1 MGLAAE
7 EKETG
12 RALHK
17 VDLYPST
24 DVFGSEGNTEPRR
37 GPNNRKLVVVFAD
50 LSAVIVGLW
59 ISVVLNGWIN
69 PTDPTTAAV
78 YIGLLGITLPVW
90 PMAFTHQ
97 ALYKARFITRGIDEG
112 WRGIKAVFLAIVAI
126 GIASIAFDVQIAR
139 SWYAIAIPSLLIV
152 VGSERIVARLV
163 FKRARSNGR
172 MLRRVLIVGKNSE
185 GWLVKDMLDDNATLG
200 YEVVG
205 FVEDHL
211 AASGGRDVTDIELL
225 RDVGETLAAVEAAD
239 CGGVIIAATA
249 MDIGTSNRMIRTL
262 TENGV
267 HVELSSTLCDIASDR
282 LTIRPLGR
290 VPMVYIE
297 PVQRNGWRAVAKRGF
312 DVVTAMLLVI
322 VLSPVM
328 AAAALAV
335 RLTSPGPIFFAQERV
350 GRDGELFKV
359 LKFRT
364 MVTNAE
370 ELLDNVRHLNEATG
384 PLFKIKD
391 DPRIT
396 KAGRL
401 LRKTSIDELPQLFN
415 VIRGAMSL
423 VGPRPALPSERDQW
437 DPSLHNRLRVQPGIT
452 GMWQVNGRSDAD
464 DGDYGQLDLYYVDN
478 WTLATDILI
487 LVRTVPAVL
496 LQKGAH

>member
-1 MGLAAE
+1 MGLAAD
-7 EKETG
+7 EKDTG
-12 RALHK
+12 RALQK
-17 VDLYPST
+17 VELYPST
-24 DVFGSEGNTEPRR
+24 DVFGSEGSQPQAR
-37 GPNNRKLVVVFAD
+37 GSNNRKLVVVFAD
-50 LSAVIVGLW
+50 LTAVIIGLW
-59 ISVVLNGWIN
+59 ISILLNGWIN
-69 PTDPTTAAV
+69 PSDPTSAGV
-78 YIGLLGITLPVW
+78 YIGLLGATLPFW
-90 PMAFTHQ
+90 PIAFTHQ

-112 WRGIKAVFLAIVAI
+112 WRGIKAVFIAIVAI
-126 GIASIAFDVQIAR
+126 GIASIAFDVQVAR
-139 SWYAIAIPSLLIV
+139 TWYALAIPSLLIV
-152 VGSERIVARLV
+152 VGLERIIARLV
-163 FKRARSNGR
+163 FKRARSNGK

-211 AASGGRDVTDIELL
+211 AAVEGRNVTDTELL
-225 RDVGETLAAVEAAD
+225 RNVGETLRAVEATD
-239 CGGVIIAATA
+239 CGGVIISATA
-249 MDIGTSNRMIRTL
+249 MDIGTSNRLIRTL

-297 PVQRNGWRAVAKRGF
+297 PVQRNGWRAVAKRVF
-312 DVVTAMLLVI
+312 DVVTAAILVI
-322 VLSPVM
+322 CLAPVM

-350 GRDGELFKV
+350 GRDGQLFKV

-370 ELLDNVRHLNEATG
+370 ELLENVRHLNEATG

-396 KAGRL
+396 KAGKL

-415 VIRGAMSL
+415 VIRGEMSL
-423 VGPRPALPSERDQW
+423 VGPRPALPTERDQW

-478 WTLATDILI
+478 WTLATDVLI
-487 LVRTVPAVL
+487 LLRTVPAVL

>member
-7 EKETG
+7 EKDTTG
-12 RALHK
+12 ALQK

-24 DVFGSEGNTEPRR
+24 DVFAGEGNPEQRP
-37 GPNNRKLVVVFAD
+37 GSNNRKLVVVFAD
-50 LSAVIVGLW
+50 LTAVVIGLW
-59 ISVVLNGWIN
+59 VSIILNGWIN
-69 PTDPTTAAV
+69 PADPTSAGT
-78 YIGLLGITLPVW
+78 YIALLGATLPLW
-90 PMAFTHQ
+90 PMTFTHQ

-112 WRGIKAVFLAIVAI
+112 WRGIKAVLLAIVAI
-126 GIASIAFDVQIAR
+126 GVASIAFDVQIAR
-139 SWYAIAIPSLLIV
+139 TWYAIAIPSLLIV
-152 VGSERIVARLV
+152 VGLERIIARLV

-185 GWLVKDMLDDNATLG
+185 GWLVRDMLDGNATLG

-205 FVEDHL
+205 FVEDRL
-211 AASGGRDVTDIELL
+211 AAAEGREITEPELL
-225 RDVGETLAAVEAAD
+225 RNVGDTLAAVEEAD

-249 MDIGTSNRMIRTL
+249 MDIGTSNRLIRTL
-262 TENGV
+262 TENGI

-297 PVQRNGWRAVAKRGF
+297 PVQRHGWRAVAKRGF
-312 DVVTAMLLVI
+312 DIVTAAILV
-322 VLSPVM
+322 VMLSPFM

-350 GRDGELFKV
+350 GRDGRLFKV

-370 ELLDNVRHLNEATG
+370 ELLENVRHLNEATG

-396 KAGRL
+396 KAGKF

-415 VIRGAMSL
+415 VIRGEMSL

-487 LVRTVPAVL
+487 LLRTVPAVL
-496 LQKGAH
+496 MQKGAH